1 MKASEQSSLHR
12 CKATKSLFF
21 IILIIV
27 LPHYAKAR
35 FAASRGGLAVDRK
48 TPGKR
53 RDPHDE
59 AGVLFRLYGIGQFV
73 VKGVVGLPVFANL
86 RRLPPQDERQ
96 NLPRQLYHK
105 NFCLVNTISGQDVVK

>member
-1 MKASEQSSLHR
+1 MFR
-12 CKATKSLFF
+12 RLFF
-21 IILIIV
+21 V
-27 LPHYAKAR
+27 GSYQRQFGHA
-35 FAASRGGLAVDRK
+35 RGGLAVDRQ

-59 AGVLFRLYGIGQFV
+59 ASVLFRLYGIGQFV

-96 NLPRQLYHK
+96 DLPRQLYHK
-105 NFCLVNTISGQDVVK
+105 KFCLVNTISGRNVVK